1 MKGKGIMNKNEKN
14 LTHRICSRMVICMA
28 ILAAIGFGTVTRLFI
43 EQVIH
48 HDKNVASAQEQS
60 QIERNLQSPRGM
72 ILDRNG
78 KVLAISEMSKSLYAD
93 PTMLNEDPA
102 MVADLLAPYLRI
114 SKDEIERRL
123 KEDTAFVWLDR
134 QMDHE
139 KYEAVES
146 LIKEEK
152 LHGLAFRDEN
162 RRFYPNGSMA
172 APVIGFVGENDH
184 GLEGLE
190 MMLDDEIRGSKQT
203 FRLQTDNHNIPV
215 FSSALERILPN
226 KERSVCLTL
235 DSTIQ
240 YVAEKGLDGIMA
252 RSHPQGASIIVMN
265 PKTGEILAMA
275 SRPTYDPND
284 YSKGNKEAY
293 KNRAVVN
300 VYEPG
305 STFKPLMAAAALDS
319 GKWHIGDVYHDTGS
333 VHVADRTIYN
343 WDHKGMGDVTLR
355 EIIMYSINTGM
366 AHVAVTTGGKTLTD
380 YARRFG
386 FGTITGIELSG
397 EQEGILFDPD
407 KMSIVDTATMGIGQS
422 VAVTPLQMVQAF
434 SAIANEGRMMKPF
447 LVKEIDNPDGSIYK
461 KTEPTEVRQPIN
473 AGTAET
479 ISKFMG
485 EEVAIGGGQ
494 SAKIEGYRFGGKTG
508 TAQKKTEDSTG
519 YAEGQYVGSFI
530 GFGPLEDPQFL
541 VLIVVDDP
549 QGVYYGAQVAAPV
562 FKEMMTEIVRMKG
575 IRPTEAMDQK
585 PLGPVVMT
593 PAHAIPPVH
602 ISSDGVLM
610 PSFIGWSTREVN
622 DWLNEA
628 GLGFIPKGM
637 GKAIQQSPQAGSYA
651 PQGSNVTVIF
661 KRNP

>member
-1 MKGKGIMNKNEKN
+1 
-14 LTHRICSRMVICMA
+14 
-28 ILAAIGFGTVTRLFI
+28 
-43 EQVIH
+43 
-48 HDKNVASAQEQS
+48 
-60 QIERNLQSPRGM
+60 
-72 ILDRNG
+72 
-78 KVLAISEMSKSLYAD
+78 
-93 PTMLNEDPA
+93 
-102 MVADLLAPYLRI
+102 
-114 SKDEIERRL
+114 
-123 KEDTAFVWLDR
+123 
-134 QMDHE
+134 
-139 KYEAVES
+139 
-146 LIKEEK
+146 
-152 LHGLAFRDEN
+152 
-162 RRFYPNGSMA
+162 
-172 APVIGFVGENDH
+172 
-184 GLEGLE
+184 
-190 MMLDDEIRGSKQT
+190 
-203 FRLQTDNHNIPV
+203 
-215 FSSALERILPN
+215 
-226 KERSVCLTL
+226 
-235 DSTIQ
+235 
-240 YVAEKGLDGIMA
+240 
-252 RSHPQGASIIVMN
+252 MN

-275 SRPTYDPND
+275 SRPTYDPNN

-333 VHVADRTIYN
+333 VRVADRTIHN
-343 WDHKGMGDVTLR
+343 WDNKGMGDVTLR

-366 AHVAVTTGGKTLTD
+366 AHVAVTTGGKTLTT
-380 YARRFG
+380 YAQRFG

-407 KMSIVDTATMGIGQS
+407 KMSIVDTATMGIGQGI
-422 VAVTPLQMVQAF
+422 AVTPLQMVQAF
-434 SAIANEGRMMKPF
+434 SAIANEGHMMKPF
-447 LVKEIDNPDGSIYK
+447 LVKEIDNPDGSIYQ
-461 KTEPTEVRQPIN
+461 KTEPKEVGQPIN
-473 AGTAET
+473 VGTAET

-549 QGVYYGAQVAAPV
+549 KGVYYGAQVAAPV

-575 IRPTEAMDQK
+575 IRPTEEVNQK
-585 PLGPVVMT
+585 PLGPVST
-593 PAHAIPPVH
+593 TRAHTIPPVH

-628 GLGFIPKGM
+628 GLGFVPKGIKPFSNRRRWAVM
-637 GKAIQQSPQAGSYA
+637 HRKAAISPLFLNGIHRTTGGTYLCNYSTAGKWPHFIANGWNAAWP
-651 PQGSNVTVIF
+651 IF
-661 KRNP
+661 RKNSISSRNWPSSSLEMMRRRLCMPDPCRRRLGLSA

>member
-1 MKGKGIMNKNEKN
+1 
-14 LTHRICSRMVICMA
+14 
-28 ILAAIGFGTVTRLFI
+28 
-43 EQVIH
+43 
-48 HDKNVASAQEQS
+48 
-60 QIERNLQSPRGM
+60 
-72 ILDRNG
+72 
-78 KVLAISEMSKSLYAD
+78 
-93 PTMLNEDPA
+93 
-102 MVADLLAPYLRI
+102 
-114 SKDEIERRL
+114 
-123 KEDTAFVWLDR
+123 
-134 QMDHE
+134 
-139 KYEAVES
+139 
-146 LIKEEK
+146 
-152 LHGLAFRDEN
+152 
-162 RRFYPNGSMA
+162 
-172 APVIGFVGENDH
+172 
-184 GLEGLE
+184 
-190 MMLDDEIRGSKQT
+190 
-203 FRLQTDNHNIPV
+203 
-215 FSSALERILPN
+215 
-226 KERSVCLTL
+226 
-235 DSTIQ
+235 
-240 YVAEKGLDGIMA
+240 MA

-610 PSFIGWSTREVN
+610 PSFIGWSTREAN